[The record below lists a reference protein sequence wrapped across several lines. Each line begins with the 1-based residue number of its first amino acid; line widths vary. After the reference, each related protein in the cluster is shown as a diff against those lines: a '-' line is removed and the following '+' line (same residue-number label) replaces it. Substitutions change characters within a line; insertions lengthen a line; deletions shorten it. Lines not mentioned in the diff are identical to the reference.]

1 MFKKIIPLF
10 FVLLCYAY
18 KMSIAG
24 GLCNLSF
31 TDSVTQLC
39 TAPGL
44 VSFST
49 TVLSSNGP
57 VSFVW
62 NFGDT
67 SLISQE
73 PNPEHSYSSFTT
85 YHCQVIGTDTA
96 DCSDTINNTI
106 VIYGMPVANFDGDTT
121 FQPCPPFT
129 VPFINNSTNATRYLW
144 RFEDYGY
151 TDTSI
156 HANPIHFYFFP
167 GTYAVTLIA
176 YNHIGCADTL
186 SIPDAIRLRGPKGQF
201 TVDKDSG
208 AAPITIHISA
218 TFQDVMHFDCGDSIT
233 YYNPGTYYPI
243 CTLTDSFSC
252 SVQYPIDTI
261 VVKSIE
267 SVLTIQDLPVKVYP
281 NPVNDKFVIETDG
294 LDLSNAN
301 LQLIDNIGREI
312 KPPYSIS
319 NNKIFFDVS
328 ILLPGMYI
336 ISINTYGNIYRQKII
351 KE

>member
-1 MFKKIIPLF
+1 MFKKRTALF
-10 FVLLCYAY
+10 VVLLCYAF
-18 KMSIAG
+18 KTVVAG
-24 GLCNLSF
+24 GPCSLSF
-31 TDSVTQLC
+31 TDTATQLC

-49 TVLSSNGP
+49 TVLSSNGT
-57 VSFVW
+57 VSFAW

-85 YHCQVIGTDTA
+85 YHYQVIGTDTA
-96 DCSDTINNTI
+96 GCSDTINNTI

-121 FQPCPPFT
+121 FQPCPPFP
-129 VPFINNSTNATRYLW
+129 VQFINNSTNATKYLW
-144 RFEDYGY
+144 RFEDYAY

-156 HANPIHFYFFP
+156 AVNPLRVYFYP

-176 YNHIGCADTL
+176 YNHIGCADTFSL
-186 SIPDAIRLRGPKGQF
+186 SDFIHLKGPIGQF

-208 AAPITIHISA
+208 TTPLSIHISA

-243 CTLTDSFSC
+243 CTLTDSLGC
-252 SVQYPIDTI
+252 MVQYPIDTI
-261 VVKSIE
+261 VVTGIE
-267 SVLTIQDLPVKVYP
+267 SVLTVQDFPIKTYP
-281 NPVNDKFVIETDG
+281 NPVNDKFIIETNDVT
-294 LDLSNAN
+294 LNNASV
-301 LQLIDNIGREI
+301 QLIDNIGKEI
-312 KPPYSIS
+312 NVSYSITD
-319 NNKIFFDVS
+319 NKISFN
-328 ILLPGMYI
+328 IRALLPGMYTI
-336 ISINTYGNIYRQKII
+336 AINTKGKIYRQKII